1 MLQKKICLLGAFSVG
16 KTSLIQRYVSSL
28 FDDKYLTTVGVKI
41 DKKIVE
47 LPDQKMM
54 LMIWDLA
61 GEDDYNSLKLSHL
74 RGASG
79 YILVVDGT
87 RPKSLEVAIEI
98 QKLAQGALGDVP
110 FIIATNK
117 ADLQEQWM
125 LSDEDINSLKA
136 LSTVVSTS
144 AKNGDN
150 VEALFTQLALG
161 LS

>member
-1 MLQKKICLLGAFSVG
+1 MLQKKICMLGAFSVG
-16 KTSLIQRYVSSL
+16 KTSLIQRFVSSL

-41 DKKIVE
+41 DKKVVE
-47 LPDQKMM
+47 LPDKTMM

-87 RPKSLEVAIEI
+87 RPKSLEVAIEVH
-98 QKLAQGALGDVP
+98 KRAQEALVDAH
-110 FIIATNK
+110 FIIALNK
-117 ADLQEQWM
+117 ADLTDQWM
-125 LSDEDINSLKA
+125 LTDEDMESLKA
-136 LSTVVSTS
+136 LGTVVLTS

-150 VEALFTQLALG
+150 VESLFTQLAVGML
-161 LS
+161 

>member
-1 MLQKKICLLGAFSVG
+1 MFTGAFSVG

>member
-41 DKKIVE
+41 DKKVVE
-47 LPDQKMM
+47 LADSEMM

-87 RPKSLEVAIEI
+87 RPKSFEVAIEI
-98 QKLAQGALGDVP
+98 QKRAQEALGDAA
-110 FIIATNK
+110 FIIALNK
-117 ADLQEQWM
+117 ADIQDQWM
-125 LSDEDINSLKA
+125 LNERDIDGLNA
-136 LSTVVSTS
+136 LGTVVFTS

-150 VEALFTQLALG
+150 VESLFTQLALSM
-161 LS
+161 L

>member
-47 LPDQKMM
+47 LPDQNMM

-61 GEDDYNSLKLSHL
+61 GEDDYNSLKISHL

-87 RPKSLEVAIEI
+87 RPRSLEVAIEI
-98 QKLAQGALGDVP
+98 QKLAQDALGDVP

-117 ADLQEQWM
+117 ADLQEQWL
-125 LSDEDINSLKA
+125 LSDEDIESLKS
-136 LSTVVSTS
+136 LSTVVATS

-150 VEALFTQLALG
+150 VESLFTQLALG
-161 LS
+161 MS

>member
-41 DKKIVE
+41 DKKVVE
-47 LPDQKMM
+47 LADQKMM

-61 GEDDYNSLKLSHL
+61 GEDDYNSLKLNHL

-87 RPKSLEVAIEI
+87 RPKSLEVALEI
-98 QKLAQGALGDVP
+98 HRLAQEALVDAA
-110 FIIATNK
+110 FLIAVNK
-117 ADLQEQWM
+117 ADLQDQWM
-125 LSDEDINSLKA
+125 LTEQDIDGLKSLG
-136 LSTVVSTS
+136 TVVLTS
-144 AKNGDN
+144 AKSGDN
-150 VEALFTQLALG
+150 VESLFTELAMGML
-161 LS
+161 